1 MPVLEQGDLSRNLG
15 RVQKTVAVSGTVS
28 SRRLFSSLQEE
39 NELVEDTHNEN
50 RVIAVFYTNE

>member
-1 MPVLEQGDLSRNLG
+1 MPVLEQGDLG